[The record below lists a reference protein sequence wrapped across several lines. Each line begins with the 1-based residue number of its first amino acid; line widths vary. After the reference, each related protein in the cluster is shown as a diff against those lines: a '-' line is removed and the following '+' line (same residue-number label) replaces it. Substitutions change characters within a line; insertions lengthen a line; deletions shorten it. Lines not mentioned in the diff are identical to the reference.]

1 METMKLRAIQHP
13 AHAAEL
19 LDSFIRNAGRLPR
32 DSHRLTRGRDL
43 TPPLEKVAQR
53 SIEEGSVWQ
62 AWTDDRAIWL
72 WACEVS
78 LTRSR
83 ERGMPVIAIK
93 RYDESG
99 AVADSGTWVRVRQDS
114 WQRCNE

>member
-13 AHAAEL
+13 GHAGEL
-19 LDSFIRNAGRLPR
+19 LDSFIRNAGRPAPDR
-32 DSHRLTRGRDL
+32 IELTRGRDL
-43 TPPLEKVAQR
+43 TPTLEKVAQR
-53 SIEEGSVWQ
+53 WIEECSVWQ

-83 ERGMPVIAIK
+83 ERGMPVMAVT

-99 AVADSGTWVRVRQDS
+99 ASRGQRYWVRVREDN

>member
-1 METMKLRAIQHP
+1 METMKLRAIQLP
-13 AHAAEL
+13 GNAAEL
-19 LDSFIRNAGRLPR
+19 LDSFIRAAAALPQ
-32 DSHRLTRGRDL
+32 DAHELTQPHEL
-43 TPPLEKVAQR
+43 TPTLEKLAHRSVA
-53 SIEEGSVWQ
+53 EGAVWR

-83 ERGMPVIAIK
+83 ERGLPVMEVR
-93 RYDESG
+93 RYDEMGTMEDSG
-99 AVADSGTWVRVRQDS
+99 AWVRLRKDN

>member
-13 AHAAEL
+13 GHAGEL
-19 LDSFIRNAGRLPR
+19 LDSFIRHAEKLPN
-32 DSHRLTRGRDL
+32 DSHRITRGREL
-43 TPPLEKVAQR
+43 TPTLEKLAQR
-53 SIEEGSVWQ
+53 SLEEGSVWQ

-83 ERGMPVIAIK
+83 ERGLPVMEVR

-99 AVADSGTWVRVRQDS
+99 AVEDSGTWVRVREDS